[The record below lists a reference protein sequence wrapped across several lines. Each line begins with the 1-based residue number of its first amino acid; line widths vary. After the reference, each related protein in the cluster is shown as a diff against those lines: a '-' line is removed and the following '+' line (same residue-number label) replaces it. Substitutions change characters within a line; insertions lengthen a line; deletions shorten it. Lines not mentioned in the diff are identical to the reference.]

1 MGISGSHAASAENEM
16 PDDQAVHDEKREAM
30 QNRIFYLCFVLV
42 LLCFAFA
49 QQSVNADQSARSAPS
64 KNVASQPKLA
74 DLLEAKVR
82 AAWTAFKNKDKDGY
96 AEFLT
101 DDFQAV
107 EADGDGERPKPQIL
121 REVEHSMYTDY
132 LLQLFQVQQLG
143 PNYAFVTY
151 ESTIQ
156 FPSAS
161 ATRYRRIFV
170 GELWTQRDGQWK
182 IMRYQ
187 ETPVR

>member
-1 MGISGSHAASAENEM
+1 MRNWVLSACLALALPCGALAQRPSEPDKAA
-16 PDDQAVHDEKREAM
+16 
-30 QNRIFYLCFVLV
+30 QN
-42 LLCFAFA
+42 
-49 QQSVNADQSARSAPS
+49 APPQN
-64 KNVASQPKLA
+64 KASQPNLA
-74 DLLEAKVR
+74 GMLEAKVR
-82 AAWTAFKNKDKDGY
+82 AAWATFKNRDKDGY

-107 EADGDGERPKPQIL
+107 EADGDGERSKARIL

-143 PNYAFVTY
+143 ANYAFVTY

-156 FPSAS
+156 FPQGS
-161 ATRYRRIFV
+161 ATRYRRVFI
-170 GELWTQRDGQWK
+170 GELWTKRDGQWK
-182 IMRYQ
+182 MMRYQ

>member
-1 MGISGSHAASAENEM
+1 MRNWIMCTYIALA
-16 PDDQAVHDEKREAM
+16 
-30 QNRIFYLCFVLV
+30 
-42 LLCFAFA
+42 LLCFASA
-49 QQSVNADQSARSAPS
+49 QQLAVAGKAAQSTPS
-64 KNVASQPKLA
+64 QNRAAQPNLA
-74 DLLEAKVR
+74 EMLEAKVR
-82 AAWTAFKNKDKDGY
+82 AAWATFKKRDKDGY

-107 EADGDGERPKPQIL
+107 EADGDGERSKPHIL

-151 ESTIQ
+151 ESTMQ
-156 FPSAS
+156 FPQGP
-161 ATRYRRIFV
+161 ATRYRRVFI

-182 IMRYQ
+182 MMRYQ